1 MGQAVEEKV
10 LDIKVRYDDAIRGIA
25 KYRSELDVL
34 RKVEATLKEDL
45 KEGRITREQYNVKL
59 TESKLASGEY
69 KEAIRILE
77 KEIRNNIK
85 AENEQLGSLVALRA
99 SLSNLTRQY
108 DEMSEAERESASGQD
123 LAIHINAITDKL
135 KGAEEAT
142 QRFYRN
148 VGSYEEAFSK
158 ALSPLKQKHY
168 KRFSY

>member
-77 KEIRNNIK
+77 KEIRRKSTFIM
-85 AENEQLGSLVALRA
+85 LGAK
-99 SLSNLTRQY
+99 NLKRKK
-108 DEMSEAERESASGQD
+108 
-123 LAIHINAITDKL
+123 KL
-135 KGAEEAT
+135 
-142 QRFYRN
+142 FLWMN
-148 VGSYEEAFSK
+148 
-158 ALSPLKQKHY
+158 LK
-168 KRFSY
+168 